1 MKPVAAFVERVLRQR
16 RPKPFRAGP
25 GDAEVMRI
33 AVELAAAGRPAAE
46 PSAAFVERL
55 RGELAGQLEPPGGAA
70 PAGGLAPAG
79 HPSAGVLAT
88 RRGVVW
94 AAGIAAAAG
103 GVGFAGGTALTGGS
117 VAASGAGDA
126 RSTGG
131 SQVLRP
137 AEPGTWQTVSTS
149 QELPDGGVRAFET
162 PVVFGFVGRANGQL
176 FAVSGACTHL
186 GCKLALNRPARE
198 LQCPCH
204 TAAFTLTGAV
214 VHHPRL
220 GPLPPLPR
228 LPVREAGG
236 VVQVLAA
243 TPLTSPPPGGAA
255 S

>member
-1 MKPVAAFVERVLRQR
+1 
-16 RPKPFRAGP
+16 
-25 GDAEVMRI
+25 
-33 AVELAAAGRPAAE
+33 
-46 PSAAFVERL
+46 
-55 RGELAGQLEPPGGAA
+55 
-70 PAGGLAPAG
+70 
-79 HPSAGVLAT
+79 VLAT

-103 GVGFAGGTALTGGS
+103 GVGFAGGAALAGGT
-117 VAASGAGDA
+117 VAASGPGDGRPA
-126 RSTGG
+126 GG

-137 AEPGTWQTVSTS
+137 ESGTWQTVSTS
-149 QELPDGGVRAFET
+149 GELPDGGVRPFET
-162 PVVFGFVGRANGQL
+162 ATVYGFVGRVNGEL

-204 TAAFTLTGAV
+204 TAVFTLTGAV
-214 VHHPRL
+214 IHHPRL

-243 TPLTSPPPGGAA
+243 APLPSPPPGGA
-255 S
+255 SG